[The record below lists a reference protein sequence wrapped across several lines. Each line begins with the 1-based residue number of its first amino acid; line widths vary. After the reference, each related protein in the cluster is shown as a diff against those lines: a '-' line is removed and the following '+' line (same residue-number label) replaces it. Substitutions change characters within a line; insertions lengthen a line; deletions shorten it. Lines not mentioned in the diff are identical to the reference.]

1 MSPQKSVLSFTQAVK
16 ASPKQVYRA
25 FTNAT
30 ALREWLSDDASAI
43 AKPGGRLYLWWN
55 NGYYTSGEY
64 EHLEPDKAVSFTW
77 RGRIDPANTQVKITL
92 SEQDQD
98 TLVSLEHSGLGNGED
113 WKMIREEIEKGWK
126 ISLENLASVLES
138 GEDLRFIRRPMLGI
152 TLDDFN
158 AEIAK
163 KLGVPVTEG
172 IRIDG
177 VVEGM
182 GAQAAGLKQDDV
194 LVGLAGMEVTDW
206 SSLTNALQG
215 QQAGNTIEVA
225 YYRGSE
231 KQSVMMELSRRPLP
245 EIPDTP
251 EKLAKAA
258 QQKYTNME
266 NDLDNL
272 FAGLTEENAS
282 FKPAPDA
289 WSVKEIMAH
298 LIHSERGWHTW
309 MNDLVS
315 GFEPWYDDF
324 GGNLQGRVEATVAA
338 YPTMTELREE
348 LRRNCDETI
357 AFLTRLP
364 EDFQARKGSYWRLA
378 YNMVDEPYHFKLH
391 LEQMRS
397 AIESGKEN
405 E

>member
-30 ALREWLSDDASAI
+30 ALREWLSDDASAM

-55 NGYYTSGEY
+55 DGYYTSGEY
-64 EHLEPDKAVSFTW
+64 EHVEPEKAVSFTW
-77 RGRIDPANTQVKITL
+77 RGRNDPAATQVKITL
-92 SEQDQD
+92 SQQDQD
-98 TLVSLEHSGLGNGED
+98 TLVSLEHGGLGGDED
-113 WKMIREEIEKGWK
+113 WKETREEIEKGWK

-158 AEIAK
+158 TEIAK

-172 IRIDG
+172 IRVDG

-182 GAQAAGLKQDDV
+182 GAEAAGLKQEDV

-231 KQSVMMELSRRPLP
+231 KQSVMMELSHRPLP

-251 EKLAKAA
+251 ENLAKAA
-258 QQKYTNME
+258 EQKYTNME

-272 FAGLTEENAS
+272 FAGLTEEKAS

-289 WSVKEIMAH
+289 WSVKEILAH
-298 LIHSERGWHTW
+298 LIHYERSWHTW

-338 YPTMTELREE
+338 YSTMAELREE
-348 LRRNCDETI
+348 LRRNCDETT
-357 AFLTRLP
+357 AFLARLP

-378 YNMVDEPYHFKLH
+378 FNMVDEPYHFNLH
-391 LEQMRS
+391 LDQMRS
-397 AIESGKEN
+397 AIEAAREN

>member
-1 MSPQKSVLSFTQAVK
+1 MSQQNQSLSFTQAVK
-16 ASPKQVYRA
+16 APAKQVYWA

-43 AKPGGRLYLWWN
+43 AKSGGRLYLWWN
-55 NGYYTSGEY
+55 DGYYTSGEY
-64 EHLEPDKAVSFTW
+64 KEVEPDKAVSFTW
-77 RGRIDPANTQVKITL
+77 RGRNDPAASQARITL
-92 SEQDQD
+92 TEQEQG
-98 TLVSLEHSGLGNGED
+98 TLVTLEHSGLGSDED
-113 WKMIREEIEKGWK
+113 WKGTREEIEKGWQ

-215 QQAGNTIEVA
+215 QQAGNTIEVV

-258 QQKYTNME
+258 KEKYANME
-266 NDLDNL
+266 KDLDHL
-272 FAGLTEENAS
+272 LGDLADEDAS
-282 FKPAPDA
+282 LKPAPDA
-289 WSVKEIMAH
+289 WSVKEIIAH
-298 LIHSERGWHTW
+298 LIHYERGWHTW
-309 MNDLVS
+309 MNDLIS

-324 GGNLQGRVEATVAA
+324 GGNLQGRVEATVVA
-338 YPTMTELREE
+338 YLTIAELREE

-357 AFLTRLP
+357 AFLAKLP
-364 EDFQARKGSYWRLA
+364 EDFLARKGSYWRLA
-378 YNMVDEPYHFKLH
+378 YNMVDEPYHFNLH

-397 AIESGKEN
+397 AIKAAKEN
-405 E
+405 

>member
-1 MSPQKSVLSFTQAVK
+1 MSPQNQTLSFTQFVK
-16 ASPKQVYRA
+16 APSKQVYRA
-25 FTNAT
+25 FTNST

-55 NGYYTSGEY
+55 DGYYTSGDY
-64 EHLEPDKAVSFTW
+64 MHLEPDKAVSFTW
-77 RGRIDPANTQVKITL
+77 RGRNDPATTQVEITL
-92 SEQDQD
+92 TEQDQG
-98 TLVSLEHSGLGNGED
+98 TAVTLEHRGLGSDEN
-113 WKMIREEIEKGWK
+113 WKTIREEIEKGWK
-126 ISLENLASVLES
+126 IGLENLASALES

-177 VVEGM
+177 VVDGM

-194 LVGLAGMEVTDW
+194 LISLARTAVTDW
-206 SSLTNALQG
+206 PSLTNALQG
-215 QQAGNTIEVA
+215 QQAGNTVEVVF
-225 YYRGSE
+225 YRGGE

-251 EKLAKAA
+251 DALAKVVEERYA
-258 QQKYTNME
+258 NME
-266 NDLDNL
+266 KELDK
-272 FAGLTEENAS
+272 FFGGISEEEAS

-289 WSVKEIMAH
+289 WSVKEILAH
-298 LIHSERGWHTW
+298 LIHGERGWHTW
-309 MNDLVS
+309 MNDLIS

-338 YPTMTELREE
+338 YPTMAELREE
-348 LRRNCDETI
+348 LRRNCDETV

-364 EDFQARKGSYWRLA
+364 EDFVARKGSYWRLA
-378 YNMVDEPYHFKLH
+378 YNMVDEPYHFSLH
-391 LEQMRS
+391 LDQMRS
-397 AIESGKEN
+397 AIEAAREN
-405 E
+405 